1 MEAPQQRDRLV
12 AGIAAL
18 LLLIGMP
25 IGWLGG
31 GTSTGD
37 AIAFVVAL
45 LISLG
50 LLAAVFLWL
59 LPRERAAGRAART
72 SLTLAIV
79 AVVLLVVFWTGF
91 CFALAAGAVAL
102 GLSVRDEGPEAI
114 GRGKATVA
122 VVLGALV
129 MLLAF
134 VGLLSG

>member
-1 MEAPQQRDRLV
+1 MEAPPQRDRLV

-50 LLAAVFLWL
+50 LWRRSSSGCCLANG
-59 LPRERAAGRAART
+59 PRA
-72 SLTLAIV
+72 
-79 AVVLLVVFWTGF
+79 
-91 CFALAAGAVAL
+91 
-102 GLSVRDEGPEAI
+102 
-114 GRGKATVA
+114 
-122 VVLGALV
+122 
-129 MLLAF
+129 
-134 VGLLSG
+134 GLLERL